1 MLLPFSSE
9 FISLTQVDL
18 AATSLLLIPFSKSL
32 RAQHFSCN
40 VLWLYLPFPSTN
52 MFKYEQWAEKQ
63 MIAYGNVR
71 IHNINK
77 IELLNVQTLKKQM
90 QMS

>member
-1 MLLPFSSE
+1 
-9 FISLTQVDL
+9 
-18 AATSLLLIPFSKSL
+18 
-32 RAQHFSCN
+32 
-40 VLWLYLPFPSTN
+40 
-52 MFKYEQWAEKQ
+52 